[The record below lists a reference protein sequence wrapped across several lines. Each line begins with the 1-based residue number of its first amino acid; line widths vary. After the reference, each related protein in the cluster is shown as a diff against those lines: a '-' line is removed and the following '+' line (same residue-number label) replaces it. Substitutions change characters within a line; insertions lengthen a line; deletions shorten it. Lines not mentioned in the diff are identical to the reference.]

1 MSPSLKLRIKPPSSS
16 TTPLSQS
23 AQGLIFVIAMW
34 LISRIVIVI
43 AMQVLAPLYPGI
55 PAEHPLPVPL
65 SFTPG
70 FVPRPSWDL
79 FTHWDAAWFEQIV
92 TQGYEYADD
101 GEMHNIAF
109 FPLFPIVVRGVMA
122 LGLPFIAA
130 GLLVNNLAL
139 LGAMILLY
147 RWADERHGV
156 NAARWATAT
165 MAWCPFSLFGTV
177 IYSEGLFLL
186 LSTAALRAFE
196 KHQYGRAALWGALTT
211 ATRVT
216 GVTLIPT
223 FLLVAWRER
232 RPVIAYVVGLA
243 AGLGLLSYAV
253 FCTIHV
259 GDPLA
264 FVLVQKAWGTASGFN
279 WEGWGIT
286 FRNMFQLKFG
296 AIKEMSKV
304 VMVFGSAYLFWYL
317 SAQLSRVALIYGFC
331 SVAVILS
338 SGAIMSV
345 NRYVYGTVSASL
357 AFGLLLSRY
366 PRWGYAI
373 MGFFGVL
380 LVGFAVRFS
389 WWRFMA

>member
-1 MSPSLKLRIKPPSSS
+1 VSPSLKVSIKPPSSS

-34 LISRIVIVI
+34 LISRIVIII

-70 FVPRPSWDL
+70 FVPKPSWDL
-79 FTHWDAAWFEQIV
+79 FTHWDAAWYEQIV
-92 TQGYEYADD
+92 TQGYDYADD

-109 FPLFPIVVRGVMA
+109 FPLFPILVRSVMA
-122 LGLPFIAA
+122 LGIPFVIA
-130 GLLVNNLAL
+130 GFLVNNLAL

-156 NAARWATAT
+156 NAARWATAV

-177 IYSEGLFLL
+177 VYTEGLFLL

-196 KHQYGRAALWGALTT
+196 KQQYVRAGLWGALTT

-216 GVTLIPT
+216 GVALIPT

-232 RPVIAYVVGLA
+232 RPVTAYVAGLA
-243 AGLGLLSYAV
+243 VGLGLLAYMVYCA
-253 FCTIHV
+253 IHV

-264 FVLVQKAWGTASGFN
+264 FVHVQKAWGTASGVN
-279 WEGWGIT
+279 WKGWLDT
-286 FRNMFQLKFG
+286 FLNMFQLRFG
-296 AIKEMSKV
+296 AIKEMTKV
-304 VMVFGSAYLFWYL
+304 VMVFGGVYLFWHL
-317 SAQLSRVALIYGFC
+317 RSQLSRVAVIYGFC
-331 SVAVILS
+331 SLAIIIN

-345 NRYVYGTVSASL
+345 NRYVYGIAPASL

-373 MGFFGVL
+373 MGFFGVV
-380 LVGFAVRFS
+380 LVGFTVRFS
-389 WWRFMA
+389 WWRFIA

>member
-1 MSPSLKLRIKPPSSS
+1 MSVSLKLRIKPPNSS

-70 FVPRPSWDL
+70 FVPKSSWDL

-92 TQGYEYADD
+92 TQGYDYADD
-101 GEMHNIAF
+101 GKMHNIAF
-109 FPLFPIVVRGVMA
+109 FPLFPIVVRGAMA
-122 LGLPFIAA
+122 LGLPFVAA

-232 RPVIAYVVGLA
+232 RPVIAYIVALA

-253 FCTIHV
+253 FCAIHV

-264 FVLVQKAWGTASGFN
+264 FVHVQKAWGTASGFN
-279 WEGWGIT
+279 WEGWLLT

-296 AIKEMSKV
+296 AIKEMTKV
-304 VMVFGSAYLFWYL
+304 VMVFGSAYLFWYFRG
-317 SAQLSRVALIYGFC
+317 QLSRVALIYGYC

-338 SGAIMSV
+338 SGAILSV

-366 PRWGYAI
+366 PRLGYAI

-380 LVGFAVRFS
+380 LVGFTVRFS
-389 WWRFMA
+389 WWRFIA